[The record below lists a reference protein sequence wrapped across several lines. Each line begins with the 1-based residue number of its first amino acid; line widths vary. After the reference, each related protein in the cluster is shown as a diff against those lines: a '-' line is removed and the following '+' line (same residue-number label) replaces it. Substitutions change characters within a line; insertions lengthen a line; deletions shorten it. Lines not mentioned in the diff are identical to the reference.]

1 MAQAGQRYGLL
12 VKNKEEVVVPL
23 KNLSVSA
30 QLKGSL
36 VGLMSTFNYQN
47 ETSDPLEVLFRFP
60 VDESWAVVGLE
71 AVIDGRRIR
80 AEVKEKEE
88 AKEMYDDALASG
100 LTAALGEEK
109 SGDIFSLALGNLPP
123 QADAELRLKMVSE
136 LPLEAGSEAVR
147 FSLPSV
153 LKQRYTPAGSSDP
166 PATSQLLS
174 TQSTREAEQCASCQS
189 VPVYSKGERESQLSD
204 LTDTHC

>member
-1 MAQAGQRYGLL
+1 M
-12 VKNKEEVVVPL
+12 
-23 KNLSVSA
+23 SV
-30 QLKGSL
+30 KGSL
-36 VGLMSTFNYQN
+36 VGLLSMFSYKN
-47 ETSDPLEVLFRFP
+47 ETADPLEVLLRFP

-100 LTAALGEEK
+100 LTADLGEEK
-109 SGDIFSLALGNLPP
+109 SGDIFSLSLGSLPP
-123 QADAELRLKMVSE
+123 QADAELQLKMVSE

-153 LKQRYTPAGSSDP
+153 PEAALHSS
-166 PATSQLLS
+166 
-174 TQSTREAEQCASCQS
+174 RF
-189 VPVYSKGERESQLSD
+189 
-204 LTDTHC
+204 H

>member
-1 MAQAGQRYGLL
+1 MAQAHRYGLL
-12 VKNKEEVVVPL
+12 VKGKEEVVVPL
-23 KNLSVSA
+23 KNVSVTA

-36 VGLMSTFNYQN
+36 VGLLSKFSYKN
-47 ETSDPLEVLFRFP
+47 ETADPLEVLFRFP

-71 AVIDGRRIR
+71 AVIDGRRIL

-123 QADAELRLKMVSE
+123 RWEWPVVLVS
-136 LPLEAGSEAVR
+136 PLFLVLVFSVWSIECRPQLEQDNWKYEWESGSEWV
-147 FSLPSV
+147 
-153 LKQRYTPAGSSDP
+153 
-166 PATSQLLS
+166 
-174 TQSTREAEQCASCQS
+174 
-189 VPVYSKGERESQLSD
+189 GE
-204 LTDTHC
+204 